1 MSNLKNISNIK
12 KYSCDCGKF
21 NLSSTTKNANW
32 FNGNSNRPTFLITNS
47 FLVSTQVRTSK
58 YQTGATKIQF
68 SNKYVNAFGKWQGAP
83 GGSGMPL
90 KNRF

>member
-1 MSNLKNISNIK
+1 MSNFKNVNNIK

-32 FNGNSNRPTFLITNS
+32 FNGNSNQPTFLITNP
-47 FLVSTQVRTSK
+47 FLVSTQIQTSK
-58 YQTGATKIQF
+58 YQTGSTKVQF
-68 SNKYVNAFGKWQGAP
+68 SNKNINAFGKWPGAP
-83 GGSGMPL
+83 GGSGMPP